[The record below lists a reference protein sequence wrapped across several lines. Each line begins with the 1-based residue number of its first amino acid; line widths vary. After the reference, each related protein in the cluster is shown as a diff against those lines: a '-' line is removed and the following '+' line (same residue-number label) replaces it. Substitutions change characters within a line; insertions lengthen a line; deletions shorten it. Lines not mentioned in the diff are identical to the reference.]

1 MTTMA
6 KRRNDKDP
14 QLMCPLALSQH
25 APSTSKRPIPSST
38 FKKGNTIDTVLL
50 PRPNRSTRERH
61 HLASQP
67 TSMCHQNLE
76 VDIINRFMILANSL
90 NNGDRNNSLTATS
103 EEPTYTT
110 ER

>member
-1 MTTMA
+1 
-6 KRRNDKDP
+6 
-14 QLMCPLALSQH
+14 
-25 APSTSKRPIPSST
+25 
-38 FKKGNTIDTVLL
+38 
-50 PRPNRSTRERH
+50 
-61 HLASQP
+61 
-67 TSMCHQNLE
+67 MCHQNLE